1 MSTNTEHREGPVR
14 CSDEA
19 SVMEV
24 ERKDWLIRL
33 KQQINRRVLTGMSLM
48 SETKPFTISKSLVY
62 QAWLRVKANKGSAGL
77 DGQSV
82 ADFEQSL
89 GRNLYKLWNRMSS
102 GSYFPPPVMRV
113 DIQKKDGGTR
123 PLGVPTVADRVAQTV
138 VKMIVEPVV
147 EPVFHENSYGYR
159 PNRSA
164 YQALAVARKRCWYRD
179 WVIDLDIK
187 GFFDNLDH
195 RLVMRA
201 VEHHIKDRWVLLYI
215 KRWLEAPVV
224 EGDQVV
230 EREEGKGTP
239 QGGVISPL
247 LANLFMHYAF
257 DHWLTRN
264 IRGVWFERYADDA
277 VIHCRTREEAEFV
290 LAAIRDR
297 LLECG
302 LTLHPTKTKLVYCK
316 DDKRQGEH
324 EHVTFDFLS
333 YTFRP
338 RVTRNRYGK
347 FFVGFLPSVSRA
359 AAQDFRNKM
368 KGLEIPT
375 KKRGCSLLAISK
387 DINPQV
393 RGWIDY
399 FGKFGRSDA
408 KSILYYV
415 EETLIRWAMGK
426 YKKLK
431 GRKTRAGRWLA
442 SIAQR
447 VPMLMVHWQ
456 VCQESTV
463 G

>member
-1 MSTNTEHREGPVR
+1 
-14 CSDEA
+14 
-19 SVMEV
+19 MEV

-33 KQQINRRVLTGMSLM
+33 KQQINRRLQFSLEDGMSLM
-48 SETKPFTISKSLVY
+48 TETKPFTISKQLVY
-62 QAWLRVKANKGSAGL
+62 QAWLRVRANKGSAGL
-77 DGQSV
+77 DNQSV
-82 ADFEQSL
+82 ADFEINL
-89 GRNLYKLWNRMSS
+89 GKNLYKLWNRMSS

-164 YQALAVARKRCWYRD
+164 HQALTVARKRCWQRD

-187 GFFDNLDH
+187 GFFDTLDH
-195 RLVMRA
+195 QLIMRA

-224 EGDQVV
+224 DGGKIV
-230 EREEGKGTP
+230 EKEERKGSP

-264 IRGVWFERYADDA
+264 VRDVWFERYADDA
-277 VIHCRTREEAEFV
+277 LIHCRTKEEAEFV
-290 LAAIRDR
+290 LEAVRDR

-316 DDKRQGEH
+316 DDKRQEEH
-324 EHVTFDFLS
+324 GIIAFDFLS

-338 RVTRNRYGK
+338 RLTRNRYGK
-347 FFVGFLPSVSRA
+347 FFVGFLPAVSKA
-359 AAQDFRNKM
+359 AMQDFRNKI
-368 KGLEIPT
+368 KSLKIPT
-375 KKRGCSLLAISK
+375 KKRGSSLMGIAREV
-387 DINPQV
+387 NPQV

-399 FGKFGRSDA
+399 FGRFFRSTA
-408 KSILYYV
+408 KNVLFYL
-415 EETLIRWAMGK
+415 EDTLIRWAMGK
-426 YKKLK
+426 YKKLR
-431 GRKTRAGRWLA
+431 GCKTRAAQWL
-442 SIAQR
+442 SGIANR
-447 VPMLMVHWQ
+447 APMLMVHWRMR
-456 VCQESTV
+456 QESPV

>member
-1 MSTNTEHREGPVR
+1 MT
-14 CSDEA
+14 
-19 SVMEV
+19 
-24 ERKDWLIRL
+24 
-33 KQQINRRVLTGMSLM
+33 
-48 SETKPFTISKSLVY
+48 ETKPFTISKQLVY
-62 QAWLRVKANKGSAGL
+62 QAWLRVKANKGSAGI
-77 DGQSV
+77 DDQSV
-82 ADFEQSL
+82 TDFEANL
-89 GRNLYKLWNRMSS
+89 GRNLYMLWNRMSS

-113 DIQKKDGGTR
+113 EIRKKDGGTR

-164 YQALAVARKRCWYRD
+164 YQALAVARKRCWQRD

-195 RLVMRA
+195 ELVMRA
-201 VEHHIKDRWVLLYI
+201 VKHHIKDRWVLLYI
-215 KRWLEAPVV
+215 KRWLEAPVMDGDKMV
-224 EGDQVV
+224 EK
-230 EREEGKGTP
+230 EAGKGTP

-264 IRGVWFERYADDA
+264 ISGVWFERYADDA
-277 VIHCRTREEAEFV
+277 LIHCRTREETEYV
-290 LAAIRDR
+290 LEAVRDR

-316 DDKRQGEH
+316 DSSRQGEH
-324 EHVTFDFLS
+324 EHMTFDFLS

-338 RVTRNRYGK
+338 RLIRNRYGK
-347 FFVGFLPSVSRA
+347 FYVNFLPAVSRA
-359 AAQDFRNKM
+359 AVQDFRNKI

-375 KKRGCSLLAISK
+375 KKRGCGLLEIARE
-387 DINPQV
+387 INPRV
-393 RGWIDY
+393 RGWIGY
-399 FGKFGRSDA
+399 FGRFYASMA
-408 KSILYYV
+408 ENALYYV
-415 EETLIRWAMGK
+415 EDTLVRWAMGK

-431 GRKTRAGRWLA
+431 GRKAKAGRWLA
-442 SIAQR
+442 SIAKR
-447 VPMLMVHWQ
+447 VPMFMVHWQ
-456 VCQESTV
+456 ICQKPTV